1 MHVLIHAVCDLF
13 WRVQQLEVG
22 FSGLTG
28 ENTFIA
34 MTNNKKRHMR
44 PIAYQDVTIKVM
56 HTASAAY
63 SNYSH
68 LMTVKSMFGVLT
80 RTLTVH

>member
-1 MHVLIHAVCDLF
+1 MHTYVLVHCCLF
-13 WRVQQLEVG
+13 SYVRQLEVG

-28 ENTFIA
+28 ENTFIS

-56 HTASAAY
+56 HT
-63 SNYSH
+63 
-68 LMTVKSMFGVLT
+68 LLLT
-80 RTLTVH
+80 NLSTHIVFMA